1 MTSVAPRIAGN
12 ERSLQQRY
20 YIPKKANFDEFS
32 NLKIKE
38 IQHNIS
44 SRPGE
49 KSQLY
54 LPKEI
59 FFRYLNDKA
68 ALRC

>member
-20 YIPKKANFDEFS
+20 YIPKKANFDDFS

-49 KSQLY
+49 KS
-54 LPKEI
+54 
-59 FFRYLNDKA
+59 
-68 ALRC
+68 